1 MSSSTLFSKLQNAG
15 FFFLVHSS
23 SNPHDFRRFLF
34 TVAIDKEQR
43 EYMNWLKDIKKFVA
57 K

>member
-1 MSSSTLFSKLQNAG
+1 MQAWLGYKCSAYQSEVG
-15 FFFLVHSS
+15 
-23 SNPHDFRRFLF
+23 F

>member
-1 MSSSTLFSKLQNAG
+1 MFSQLQNAG
-15 FFFLVHSS
+15 SFFLVYSS
-23 SNPHDFRRFLF
+23 SNPHDFRRLLF

-43 EYMNWLKDIKKFVA
+43 EYMNWLKDIKGFVS